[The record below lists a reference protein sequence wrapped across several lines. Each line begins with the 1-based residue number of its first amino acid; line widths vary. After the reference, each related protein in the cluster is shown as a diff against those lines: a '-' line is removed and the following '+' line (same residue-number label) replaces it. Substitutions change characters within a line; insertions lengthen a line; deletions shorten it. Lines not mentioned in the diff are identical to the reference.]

1 MINKANVAKPP
12 KLTKSEM
19 LWANLFQTKLK
30 NSITVGGLIT
40 QLQSYPA
47 DVKIYFSGLDY
58 SRMKQRGEFV
68 QMEFGQQVYLNKR
81 RKIVIEEIREGQS

>member
-30 NSITVGGLIT
+30 NSITVGELIT
-40 QLQSYPA
+40 RLQSYPA
-47 DVKIYFSGLDY
+47 DVKIYFSGLDFN
-58 SRMKQRGEFV
+58 RLKQRGEFL
-68 QMEFGQQVYLNKR
+68 QLEFLQQVYLNKR
-81 RKIVIEEIREGQS
+81 RKIVIDEIREGKS